1 MLTSHG
7 PEGPDEHPGRRGAL
21 LRSRFSLARHRPRQV
36 ALRVL
41 LIEDERE
48 LAETLRGALERERF
62 VVDVADRLST
72 AREAALLAPF
82 DLVLLD
88 RTLPDGDGL
97 SLVPALRGRHPS
109 IPIIVL
115 SARGGVA
122 DRVAGLDEGADDYLI
137 KPFSLDEMFARIRA
151 VRRRPAD
158 LAGEEV
164 RAGLLVY
171 DLANDEM
178 SIKGAP
184 FELPRREL
192 RTLATLIKRRGR
204 TVLREVLE
212 QAVYGF
218 DDEVQSNALDS
229 HISRLRRK
237 LADAEA
243 GVEIHAMRGVGYLLR
258 EVI

>member
-1 MLTSHG
+1 MGRSNG
-7 PEGPDEHPGRRGAL
+7 PRVEM
-21 LRSRFSLARHRPRQV
+21 
-36 ALRVL
+36 RVL

-62 VVDVADRLST
+62 VVDVVDSLDFAK
-72 AREAALLAPF
+72 EAALQASF
-82 DLVLLD
+82 DLALLD

-97 SLVPALRGRHPS
+97 SLVAVLRDNNPG
-109 IPIIVL
+109 IVIIVL
-115 SARGGVA
+115 SARSHVA
-122 DRVAGLDEGADDYLI
+122 DRIDGLDKGADDYLI
-137 KPFSLDEMFARIRA
+137 KPFSFDEMLARIRA

-158 LAGEEV
+158 LAGEV
-164 RAGLLVY
+164 IQAGALVY

-178 SIKGAP
+178 SVDSVP

-192 RTLATLIKRRGR
+192 RALATLMKRRGR

-218 DDEVQSNALDS
+218 DDDVQSNALDS

-237 LADAEA
+237 LADARA
-243 GVEIHAMRGVGYLLR
+243 GVEIHAMRGLGYLLR
-258 EVI
+258 QVP

>member
-1 MLTSHG
+1 VACLF
-7 PEGPDEHPGRRGAL
+7 PGQL
-21 LRSRFSLARHRPRQV
+21 

-62 VVDVADRLST
+62 VVDVADRLSV

-97 SLVPALRGRHPS
+97 SLLPALRERHPS
-109 IPIIVL
+109 ISVIVL
-115 SARGGVA
+115 SARSGVA
-122 DRVAGLDEGADDYLI
+122 DRIAGLDEGADDYLI

-164 RAGLLVY
+164 RAGHLVY
-171 DLANDEM
+171 DLSNDEM
-178 SIKGAP
+178 SVKGAP
-184 FELPRREL
+184 FDLPRREL
-192 RTLATLIKRRGR
+192 RALATLIKRRGR

-237 LADAEA
+237 LAEADA

-258 EVI
+258 EVL

>member
-1 MLTSHG
+1 M
-7 PEGPDEHPGRRGAL
+7 
-21 LRSRFSLARHRPRQV
+21 
-36 ALRVL
+36 RVL
-41 LIEDERE
+41 LIEDERQ

-62 VVDVADRLST
+62 VVDVADRLDV
-72 AREAALLAPF
+72 AQEAALLASF

-97 SLVPALRGRHPS
+97 SLVPALRASHPGIS
-109 IPIIVL
+109 IIVL
-115 SARGGVA
+115 SARSGIA
-122 DRVAGLDEGADDYLI
+122 DRIAGLDEGADDYLI

-158 LAGEEV
+158 LAGEEI
-164 RAGLLVY
+164 RAGSLVY
-171 DLANDEM
+171 DLFNDEM
-178 SIKGAP
+178 SVKGTP

-192 RTLATLIKRRGR
+192 RALAALIKRRGR

-237 LADAEA
+237 LAEAEA

-258 EVI
+258 EVL